1 MISGKKTE
9 NAKNRDRHDLSSR
22 APAAAGAFLY
32 ASKKQGK
39 KQDRHGLS
47 FRAPASAHG
56 CLKVLIGFALIG
68 HFAVLSFHPDGLQAL
83 SVLKSH

>member
-9 NAKNRDRHDLSSR
+9 NAKNRDRHDLSS
-22 APAAAGAFLY
+22 
-32 ASKKQGK
+32 K

-83 SVLKSH
+83 SVLKSHSIGVER